1 MFLRKCVPKVQEPY
15 RSVISIQLLLK
26 SHFVMGVL
34 LQTCCIFSGH
44 RFLRTSL
51 DGCFWLLILACA
63 ASSSLVGGN
72 WFFCTENILLTS
84 NGVHVKYKSL
94 FFFFIMTLFNIR
106 KLQHFWTFRKSH
118 ENNTLRENC
127 RYSEFFWS
135 VFSRIR
141 TEYGEIRSITPYS
154 VWMRENTD

>member
-1 MFLRKCVPKVQEPY
+1 MFLKKCVRKVCCKFTGAIPKCDFNKVTIEITLCHGCSP
-15 RSVISIQLLLK
+15 V
-26 SHFVMGVL
+26 G
-34 LQTCCIFSGH
+34 
-44 RFLRTSL
+44 LRTSL

-63 ASSSLVGGN
+63 ASSSLVGRN
-72 WFFCTENILLTS
+72 WFFCSENILLTS

-94 FFFFIMTLFNIR
+94 FFFFIMTFFKIR

-118 ENNTLRENC
+118 ESNTLRENC

-141 TEYGEIRSITPYS
+141 AEYGETRSITPYS